1 MQLGKL
7 FNALALGGAPAQ
19 ARAIAPSIGE
29 MIADTVV
36 ANVLGA
42 CTLRPPPR

>member
-29 MIADTVV
+29 MIAVTVRGKPYS
-36 ANVLGA
+36 ARA
-42 CTLRPPPR
+42 RCARS